1 MKPIINLFWCDI
13 FGQAIRWK
21 PRFEKFK
28 NVSTAGNALARI
40 FSVRGFPSKKAFDI
54 GDKTGAIHQRI
65 VAKLSRSYYSLSGI
79 FGMQVHPNAQAS
91 HLAIKPINLTPPDNS
106 ACFSHVGSHVY
117 KLCSHFAKSI
127 YGYMECLE
135 GRSGGADGNRTHDP
149 HNAIVDACR
158 EVFTESGSRHK
169 TSIKSFGDA
178 GWRALW
184 IILASILS
192 FWTLKAIAETDHFP
206 FERPATPVTGP
217 RSKLHSKGSQPSMQS
232 TFKSVRAWR
241 RAGSPVPIAPISH
254 TNDGRL
260 KTGPG
265 TAWGE

>member
-1 MKPIINLFWCDI
+1 MRSC
-13 FGQAIRWK
+13 RV
-21 PRFEKFK
+21 
-28 NVSTAGNALARI
+28 VSVNWPDGSGHSFNDTPGVGGSMA
-40 FSVRGFPSKKAFDI
+40 SV
-54 GDKTGAIHQRI
+54 
-65 VAKLSRSYYSLSGI
+65 
-79 FGMQVHPNAQAS
+79 N
-91 HLAIKPINLTPPDNS
+91 
-106 ACFSHVGSHVY
+106 
-117 KLCSHFAKSI
+117 I
-127 YGYMECLE
+127 YL
-135 GRSGGADGNRTHDP
+135 N
-149 HNAIVDACR
+149 VDACR